1 MSTII
6 FGRNAVRATLEED
19 RVQTLFAATRFQN
32 DAFVALARKH
42 NVSVKFVS
50 DDELTKM
57 ARVPSH
63 QGFVAIC
70 DDDGTVSL
78 SALIESAKKKQYPL
92 LAMLDGIEDPHNLG
106 AILRS
111 ADAFGVDGLI
121 IKNHGEV
128 PLNGTVAKV
137 STGAI
142 NYVKVAV
149 VANLSQTI
157 EVLKENSYWIVASD
171 GSGTMDYDKVD
182 YKSPICLV
190 IGSEGSGIQPL
201 VLKHSDF
208 IVKIPM
214 FGHVNSLNASVAAS
228 VLFAQ
233 VIQSRK

>member
-32 DAFVALARKH
+32 DEFVTLARKH

-50 DDELTKM
+50 DDELTRM

-70 DDDGTVSL
+70 DDYGTVSL
-78 SALIESAKKKQYPL
+78 GALIESAKKKQYPL

-121 IKNHGEV
+121 IKNH
-128 PLNGTVAKV
+128 
-137 STGAI
+137 
-142 NYVKVAV
+142 
-149 VANLSQTI
+149 
-157 EVLKENSYWIVASD
+157 
-171 GSGTMDYDKVD
+171 
-182 YKSPICLV
+182 
-190 IGSEGSGIQPL
+190 EGSLPNRQLRQYCP
-201 VLKHSDF
+201 H
-208 IVKIPM
+208 
-214 FGHVNSLNASVAAS
+214 
-228 VLFAQ
+228 
-233 VIQSRK
+233 

>member
-32 DAFVALARKH
+32 DEFVTLARKH

-70 DDDGTVSL
+70 DDYGTVSL
-78 SALIESAKKKQYPL
+78 NALIESAKKKQYPL

-149 VANLSQTI
+149 VANLSQAI
-157 EVLKENSYWIVASD
+157 EVLKEKSYWIVASD

-233 VIQSRK
+233 VIQNRK

>member
-1 MSTII
+1 M
-6 FGRNAVRATLEED
+6 RATLEED
-19 RVQTLFAATRFQN
+19 RVQSLFAATRFQN

-50 DDELTKM
+50 DDELTRM

-70 DDDGTVSL
+70 DDYGTVSL
-78 SALIESAKKKQYPL
+78 GALIESAKKKQYPL

-149 VANLSQTI
+149 VANLSQAL
-157 EVLKENSYWIVASD
+157 EVLKDNSYWIVASD

-233 VIQSRK
+233 VIQNRK

>member
-32 DAFVALARKH
+32 DEFVTLARKH

-50 DDELTKM
+50 DDELTRM

-70 DDDGTVSL
+70 DDYGTVSL
-78 SALIESAKKKQYPL
+78 GALIESAKKKQYPL

-121 IKNHGEV
+121 IKNHDEV

-149 VANLSQTI
+149 VANLSQAL
-157 EVLKENSYWIVASD
+157 EVLKDNSYWIVASD
-171 GSGTMDYDKVD
+171 GSGTTDYDKVD

-233 VIQSRK
+233 VIQNRK

>member
-6 FGRNAVRATLEED
+6 FGRNAVRASLETNRVRTLY
-19 RVQTLFAATRFQN
+19 AATRFQN
-32 DAFVALARKH
+32 DPFVALARKK
-42 NVSVKFVS
+42 NVPVKFVG
-50 DDELTKM
+50 DGELTRM

-63 QGFVAIC
+63 QGFVAIS
-70 DDDGTVSL
+70 DDCGTISL
-78 SALIESAKKKQYPL
+78 DELISSASKRKYPL

-121 IKNHGEV
+121 IKKRGEV

-142 NYVKVAV
+142 NYVKVAE
-149 VANLSQTI
+149 VANLSQAI
-157 EVLKENSYWIVASD
+157 EILKKKSYWIVASD
-171 GSGTMDYDKVD
+171 GGGTRNYDQVD
-182 YKSPICLV
+182 YKCPICLV
-190 IGSEGSGIQPL
+190 IGSEGFGIQPL

-228 VLFAQ
+228 VLFAEVNLKRQ
-233 VIQSRK
+233 

>member
-70 DDDGTVSL
+70 DDYGTVSL

>member
-6 FGRNAVRATLEED
+6 FGRNAVRASLEED
-19 RVQTLFAATRFQN
+19 RVNTLYAATRFQK
-32 DAFVALARKH
+32 DPFVDLARKH
-42 NVSVKFVS
+42 SVSVKFVS
-50 DDELTKM
+50 DDELTRM

-63 QGFVAIC
+63 QGFVAIV
-70 DDDGTVSL
+70 DDYGTVSL
-78 SALIESAKKKQYPL
+78 DALISSAAKKQYPL
-92 LAMLDGIEDPHNLG
+92 LAVLDGIEDPHNLG

-111 ADAFGVDGLI
+111 ADAFGVDGII

-128 PLNGTVAKV
+128 SLNGTVAKV

-149 VANLSQTI
+149 VANLSQAI
-157 EVLKENSYWIVASD
+157 ETLKEHSYWIVASD
-171 GSGTMDYDKVD
+171 GSGQVDYDAID
-182 YKSPICLV
+182 YKCPIALV
-190 IGSEGSGIQPL
+190 IGSEGHGIQPL

-208 IVKIPM
+208 VVKIPM

-233 VIQSRK
+233 VIKGRK

>member
-1 MSTII
+1 MPTII

-19 RVQTLFAATRFQN
+19 RVETLYAAQRFQN
-32 DAFVALARKH
+32 DQFVSLAREH
-42 NVSVKFVS
+42 HVVVKFVS
-50 DDELTKM
+50 DGELTRM

-70 DDDGTVSL
+70 KDYGTVSL
-78 SALIESAKKKQYPL
+78 DSLISSSSGSKYPL

-106 AILRS
+106 AIIRS
-111 ADAFGVDGLI
+111 ADAFGVDGII

-157 EVLKENSYWIVASD
+157 ETLKEHSFWIVASD
-171 GSGTMDYDKVD
+171 GSGTTSYDEVD
-182 YKSPICLV
+182 YKCPICLV
-190 IGSEGSGIQPL
+190 IGSEGHGIQPL

-208 IVKIPM
+208 IVRIPM

-233 VIQSRK
+233 VVLARQ